1 MMFERQLAELLEGTT
16 DAAFTVDLQGEIRT
30 WNKAAE
36 DLFGHSAATALGKE
50 CGALLRG
57 RLDARTPVCCQ
68 SCDVLECVRAGR
80 EVSNFDMEIST
91 HAGRRVW
98 VNVSLLVTNDD
109 HTERRLIVHM
119 MRDIRRRKKAEHLT
133 NEMFRVAKSLVSSAE
148 PAGDLPPIVPLTLK
162 EIKILRMLAGGKA
175 TKEVAPELHIS
186 MSTLRNHI
194 SHINQK
200 LHTRNRTEAVMK
212 ALKRGII

>member
-1 MMFERQLAELLEGTT
+1 MFERQLAQLLEGTT

-36 DLFGHSAATALGKE
+36 NLFGHPASSVVGKE
-50 CGALLRG
+50 CGELLRG
-57 RLDARTPVCCQ
+57 RLDDRTPVCCQ
-68 SCDVLECVRAGR
+68 SCDIIECVRAGR
-80 EVSNFDMEIST
+80 DVSNFDMEIST
-91 HAGRRVW
+91 SAGRRVW

-119 MRDIRRRKKAEHLT
+119 MRDIRRRKKAEQLT
-133 NEMFRVAKSLVSSAE
+133 GEMFRIARSLVKNAESSE
-148 PAGDLPPIVPLTLK
+148 LPPIVPLTLK
-162 EIKILRMLAGGKA
+162 EITVLRLLAGGKPA
-175 TKEVAPELHIS
+175 SDVAGELQIT

>member
-1 MMFERQLAELLEGTT
+1 MFERQLAQLLEGTT

-36 DLFGHSAATALGKE
+36 DLFGHSASTAVGKE
-50 CGALLRG
+50 CGTLLKG

-91 HAGRRVW
+91 RAGRRVW

-109 HTERRLIVHM
+109 HTERRLIIHM
-119 MRDIRRRKKAEHLT
+119 MRDIHRRKKTEQLT
-133 NEMFRVAKSLVSSAE
+133 TEMFRVARSLVNNAE
-148 PAGDLPPIVPLTLK
+148 QAGDLPPIVPLTLK
-162 EIKILRMLAGGKA
+162 ESKILRLMAGGKA
-175 TKEVAPELHIS
+175 AKDVAGEVGIS

>member
-1 MMFERQLAELLEGTT
+1 
-16 DAAFTVDLQGEIRT
+16 
-30 WNKAAE
+30 
-36 DLFGHSAATALGKE
+36 
-50 CGALLRG
+50 
-57 RLDARTPVCCQ
+57 
-68 SCDVLECVRAGR
+68 
-80 EVSNFDMEIST
+80 MEIST
-91 HAGRRVW
+91 SAGRRVW

-119 MRDIRRRKKAEHLT
+119 MRDIRRRKKAEQLT
-133 NEMFRVAKSLVSSAE
+133 GEMFRIARSLVKNAESSE
-148 PAGDLPPIVPLTLK
+148 LPPIVPLTLK
-162 EIKILRMLAGGKA
+162 EITVLRLLAGGKPA
-175 TKEVAPELHIS
+175 SDVAGELQIT

>member
-1 MMFERQLAELLEGTT
+1 MRERQLAELLEGTT

-36 DLFGHSAATALGKE
+36 NLFGYPASKAIGQACATVVKGRIDSATL
-50 CGALLRG
+50 
-57 RLDARTPVCCQ
+57 VCCQ
-68 SCDVLECVRAGR
+68 DCDLLECVRTGR
-80 EVSNFDMEIST
+80 NVSNFDLEVRT
-91 HAGRRVW
+91 RARQRLW
-98 VNVSLLVTNDD
+98 VNVSLIVTGDD

-119 MRDIRRRKKAEHLT
+119 MRDIRRRKKAEQLT
-133 NEMFRVAKSLVSSAE
+133 NQMFRIAKSLVSTAE
-148 PAGDLPPIVPLTLK
+148 QTGELPPVVPLTSQ
-162 EIKILRMLAGGKA
+162 ERKILGLLVAGKV
-175 TKEVAPELHIS
+175 TKEVAEELQIS
-186 MSTLRNHI
+186 MSTLRNHL

>member
-1 MMFERQLAELLEGTT
+1 MMLERQLAELLEGTT
-16 DAAFTVDLQGEIRT
+16 DAAFTVNLQGEIRT

-36 DLFGHSAATALGKE
+36 NLFGHPASSAVGTDCA
-50 CGALLRG
+50 ALLRG

-68 SCDVLECVRAGR
+68 SCDVLECVRTGR
-80 EVSNFDMEIST
+80 DISNFDMEIST

-109 HTERRLIVHM
+109 HTDRRLVIHM
-119 MRDIRRRKKAEHLT
+119 MRDIRRRKKTEQLT
-133 NEMFRVAKSLVSSAE
+133 SEMFRIARSLVSSAE
-148 PAGDLPPIVPLTLK
+148 QSGELPPIVPLTLK
-162 EIKILRMLAGGKA
+162 EIKILRLLVAGKA
-175 TKEVAPELHIS
+175 TKEVAGELQIS

-200 LHTRNRTEAVMK
+200 LHTKNRTEAVMK